1 MMAHGTY
8 QTIQDAEH
16 GLYWWVCSCGITAA
30 HGRASRRG
38 ARRDGDKHIGRAVTN
53 RPSRRERTIR
63 RAGAPASS
71 AGGPAQAIALASA
84 PHSVAEKQQSEIELK
99 SLLQPESISPGKPL
113 VLVWHGDE
121 SD

>member
-1 MMAHGTY
+1 MIAHGTY
-8 QTIQDAEH
+8 QTIQDAER
-16 GLYWWVCSCGITAA
+16 GLFWWVCSCGITAA

-53 RPSRRERTIR
+53 RPSRRERIMNG
-63 RAGAPASS
+63 AGGPALE

-84 PHSVAEKQQSEIELK
+84 PRSVTEKQQSEIELK
-99 SLLQPESISPGKPL
+99 TLLQPGFISPGKPL